1 MRAAREHGG
10 VTAASLRGLRDPFL
24 AHLRAKGSSERT
36 LEAYARD
43 LDTFGTWLDR
53 LGADVLSVDEATIRR
68 YVASRV
74 TLGKARSSVARG
86 LSALRTFGRF
96 LIRDAH
102 RSDDPFALV
111 DPPKRDRT
119 LPRIVKSS
127 ELDAMLT
134 PPEEIDAVVLRDLA
148 LLELL
153 YAAGLR
159 VSEACGLDLGDV
171 DLAQRTVR
179 VLGKGSKQRIVPIG
193 IPCVEAVER
202 YLGEGRQAFIQPISP
217 AAAMFLNRR
226 GNRLTGRDAARIVDK
241 LARSVAPH
249 LQVHPHQ
256 LRHTFATH
264 LLEGDAD
271 LRSVQELLGHAD
283 LRTTQVYTHVSA
295 ERLRRTYDR
304 AHPHA

>member
-1 MRAAREHGG
+1 VPA
-10 VTAASLRGLRDPFL
+10 TSLDGLLEPFL

-36 LEAYARD
+36 LEAYRRD
-43 LDTFGTWLDR
+43 LETFGVWLDR
-53 LGADVLSVDEATIRR
+53 AGGAVTTVDEATVRR

-96 LIRDAH
+96 MVRDAH
-102 RSDDPFALV
+102 REDDPFSLV
-111 DPPKRDRT
+111 DPPKRERT
-119 LPRIVKSS
+119 LPRIVRRS
-127 ELDAMLT
+127 ELASMLEAPEVPDA
-134 PPEEIDAVVLRDLA
+134 IAWRDLA
-148 LLELL
+148 LLEVL

-159 VSEACGLDLGDV
+159 VSEACGLDIGDV

-179 VLGKGSKQRIVPIG
+179 VLGKGSKERIVPIG
-193 IPCVEAVER
+193 IPCADAVAR
-202 YLGEGRQAFIQPISP
+202 YLDGARAGFVTALSP
-217 AAAMFLNRR
+217 AGAIFLNAR
-226 GNRLTGRDAARIVDK
+226 GKRLSPRDATRIVDK
-241 LARSVAPH
+241 LARRVAPH
-249 LQVHPHQ
+249 LEVHPHQ

>member
-1 MRAAREHGG
+1 MPPAA
-10 VTAASLRGLRDPFL
+10 LRGLLDPFL

-36 LEAYARD
+36 LVAYRRD
-43 LDTFGTWLDR
+43 LETFGEWLDR
-53 LGADVLSVDEATIRR
+53 LGADVLTVNEATVRR

-86 LSALRTFGRF
+86 LSALRTFGRY
-96 LIRDAH
+96 LVRDAH

-111 DPPKRDRT
+111 DPPKRERT
-119 LPRIVKSS
+119 LPRIVKRS
-127 ELDAMLT
+127 ELDAMLAD
-134 PPEEIDAVVLRDLA
+134 PDAPDASALRDLA
-148 LLELL
+148 LAELL

-159 VSEACGLDLGDV
+159 VSEACDLDLADV
-171 DLAQRTVR
+171 DLAQRVVR
-179 VLGKGSKQRIVPIG
+179 ARGKGSKERLVPIG
-193 IPCVEAVER
+193 IPCAEAIAR
-202 YLGEGRQAFIQPISP
+202 YLEDARGSLVRDGSP
-217 AAAMFLNRR
+217 AQAVFLNARGRR
-226 GNRLTGRDAARIVDK
+226 LGPRDAARIIDK
-241 LARSVAPH
+241 LARRAGPH
-249 LQVHPHQ
+249 VSVHPHQ